1 MKRLLVFALLVSMGN
16 TSLVFAE
23 ESLLKSGVR
32 HVQQLSR
39 SETTSTTATR
49 TPLFGAPLVAMGKA
63 PVAPALLQDGPKT
76 LQTSGMGKGL
86 KWMIAAGAAAA
97 LLGTWYAIDH
107 GVEDVTPST
116 LGTRRDTCPGAPHC
130 S

>member
-1 MKRLLVFALLVSMGN
+1 MKRLLVLALLVSVGN

-39 SETTSTTATR
+39 SETTSTTATK
-49 TPLFGAPLVAMGKA
+49 TPIFGAPIVTVGKT
-63 PVAPALLQDGPKT
+63 PAPALMQDGPKT
-76 LQTSGMGKGL
+76 LQSSGIGKGM
-86 KWMIAAGAAAA
+86 KWMIVAGATAA

-116 LGTRRDTCPGAPHC
+116 LGTRRDGCPGAPHC

>member
-1 MKRLLVFALLVSMGN
+1 MKRLLVFALLVSVGN

-39 SETTSTTATR
+39 SETTSTAAAKTPVVATPIVVVGK
-49 TPLFGAPLVAMGKA
+49 TPAPSLQ
-63 PVAPALLQDGPKT
+63 QDGPTT
-76 LQTSGMGKGL
+76 LQTSGMGKGM
-86 KWMIAAGAAAA
+86 KWMIAIGAAAA
-97 LLGTWYAIDH
+97 VIGSWYAIDH
-107 GVEDVTPST
+107 SVEDNTPST

>member
-1 MKRLLVFALLVSMGN
+1 MKRLLVFALLVSVGN
-16 TSLVFAE
+16 ASLVFAE

-39 SETTSTTATR
+39 SETASTTAVK
-49 TPLFGAPLVAMGKA
+49 TPVIASPIVAIGNA
-63 PVAPALLQDGPKT
+63 PVAPALQQDGPKT
-76 LQTSGMGKGL
+76 LQTSSMGKGM
-86 KWMIAAGAAAA
+86 KWMIAIGAAAA